1 MVNIKHFAL
10 EKVYTYRTIKK
21 VDMQTNRQTSIAS
34 ILAILVLT
42 VFTAM
47 PTFAQGTA
55 EVWLGKATEKLKN
68 KGTEIAFRIN
78 EEGIRISG
86 KLLMDGQKFI
96 YDTDEM
102 KIWYDGTTQWT
113 LQMGSGYNELYINN
127 PTLEERQTINPYLL
141 LSSYKDNFTATDGG
155 EKNINGK
162 LAHMVKLQ
170 ANDESAE
177 LERINI
183 YITNDGTL
191 SLLELIAPDDRAY
204 KIEVRSMRNGL
215 TFPKDTFTY
224 SAKDHPADE
233 VIDMR

>member
-1 MVNIKHFAL
+1 
-10 EKVYTYRTIKK
+10 
-21 VDMQTNRQTSIAS
+21 MQTTKRKNIAN
-34 ILAILVLT
+34 ILIAFVLML
-42 VFTAM
+42 FIAM
-47 PTFAQGTA
+47 PASAQGIA
-55 EVWLGKATEKLKN
+55 EVWLGKATEKLQN
-68 KGTEIAFRIN
+68 KGTEISFRIN
-78 EEGIRISG
+78 EEGVRISG

-96 YDTDEM
+96 YDTEEM

-127 PTLEERQTINPYLL
+127 PTPEEQQAINPYQL

-155 EKNINGK
+155 EKNLNGK

-177 LERINI
+177 LGSINI

-191 SLLELIAPDDRAY
+191 SLLELIAPDDRTY

-215 TFPKDTFTY
+215 TFPKDAFTY
-224 SAKDHPADE
+224 PAKDYPADE
-233 VIDMR
+233 VIDLR